1 MQAGNIIEKANKLGL
16 NIGDGSTSLDN
27 LRLIGSQVG
36 LHDINSLADAG
47 KIESVLDQKL
57 SDTNIVEP
65 NNNQDV
71 QGNQESPIRNNS
83 FGQKEYDM
91 AKKDGVYDKNH
102 YKEKQNELDKKS
114 DDLNQERHKNWKEK
128 KEGNEPIKADG
139 SNTVRKSKMDRVMD
153 NLRYANAKKDAIT
166 NKINGA
172 KANFYN
178 ATHPLESAKDEL
190 KNKAKGAV
198 KNVEKKAAAKG
209 KALLSAAGKKV
220 IVFIAANPWIL
231 MVLAGVILFILI
243 LLAFAGIKFSST
255 GYYSAECDFNSAR
268 VFLAKCGTE
277 DSEELTLEDYVVGTT
292 FKLVN
297 GKNYSDDVIKAIMIV
312 VKTNALSYGNYN
324 SAEKTLN
331 LDDCELEYDGNIGEK
346 MKYSYLSLYN
356 QISNYLYV
364 SSSYS
369 GTISNMSESSALKLD
384 SEVIEEMSK
393 LSGSYEDILKSIYVG
408 DENSVGEYRATLYVG
423 DSRLLGMIDSGS
435 VNKSNAVYG
444 VGYGYDWF
452 VGNRTFD
459 SENTNSVSGG
469 INGINEL
476 ITTGKNYNIIVWLG
490 VNDFQSNNANTYYN
504 KYYELAT
511 GMWKNHNIYIVS
523 VGPVAPSLGNDGIN
537 TFNSEMK
544 NLINESNLSNLKYLD
559 LNYNIETFDDAGIHY
574 SNSDYNNIYTSIN
587 SYLDN
592 SLNGDYV
599 IYNLDEH
606 CTYYTVTDSDSY
618 WWPIGSR
625 EATSGD
631 IYGGEPTSTTI
642 TSQFGPRTINGVS
655 SNHGAI
661 DIAGVCNQDVVIA
674 TKEGTVKTV
683 SDTCDNNGYYGNSCG
698 SGLGNYVIL
707 EHSDG
712 TESRYGHMYP
722 NSITVKEGDT
732 VKQGQKLGLVGNSGN
747 STGCHLHYEM
757 RINNTKVDPLKYVSA
772 TETRTTVS
780 NNINIVAGTEEGGK
794 QNVCKAL
801 LNSGFSKNAVIGIM
815 INMNRE
821 SSFKTT
827 AVEHKSGYTIDTIYN
842 APETKAAGFGLV
854 QWSFGRRI
862 KMINYA
868 KSKGLSPT
876 SLQAQLEFLN
886 YEIQNNYPTTKKYL
900 FGNYSAYDI
909 ALNFCLDFERPG
921 NKKVKCPQRVNEY
934 IDSYTK
940 YVNNGCN

>member
-1 MQAGNIIEKANKLGL
+1 MQAGNIIEKASKLGL

-102 YKEKQNELDKKS
+102 FKEKQSELDKKS
-114 DDLNQERHKNWKEK
+114 DDLNQERHKNWKQK

-153 NLRYANAKKDAIT
+153 NLRYANAKKNAIS
-166 NKINGA
+166 NKIDGA
-172 KANFYN
+172 KADFYN
-178 ATHPLESAKDEL
+178 ATHPLESAKDAL

-198 KNVEKKAAAKG
+198 KDLEKKAAAKG
-209 KALLSAAGKKV
+209 KALLSAAGKKAV
-220 IVFIAANPWIL
+220 AFIMGNPIILAFIAG
-231 MVLAGVILFILI
+231 MLFLI
-243 LLAFAGIKFSST
+243 IIAAFLGGKSNIKN
-255 GYYSAECDFNSAR
+255 YYSPDCDFNSAR
-268 VFLAKCGTE
+268 VIYN
-277 DSEELTLEDYVVGTT
+277 DEEVSLEDFVVGTT

-297 GKNYSDDVIKAIMIV
+297 GNAYSDEVIKAIMIV
-312 VKTNALSYGNYN
+312 VKTNALSFGNYN
-324 SAEKTLN
+324 SAEKMLYLN
-331 LDDCELEYDGNIGEK
+331 DSPLEYDDNVSEK
-346 MKYSYLSLYN
+346 LKYSSLYN

-393 LSGSYEDILKSIYVG
+393 LSGSYEDILKATYVG
-408 DENSVGEYRATLYVG
+408 DKNSVGEYRATLYVG

-444 VGYGYDWF
+444 VGYGYDWL
-452 VGNRTFD
+452 VGNGTFN
-459 SENTNSVSGG
+459 SENTNSVYGG

-490 VNDFQSNNANTYYN
+490 VNDYQSNNADTYYN

-511 GMWKNHNIYIVS
+511 NTWKNHNIYIVS
-523 VGPVAPSLGNDGIN
+523 VGPVVSSLSNDGIN

-544 NLINESNLSNLKYLD
+544 NLINGGDLSNLKYLD
-559 LNYNIETFDDAGIHY
+559 INYNIKTFDDAGIHY
-574 SNSDYNNIYTSIN
+574 GNSDYNNIYTSIN

-599 IYNLDEH
+599 IYNLNEH

-642 TSQFGPRTINGVS
+642 TSSFGPRTINGVS

-661 DIAGVCNQDVVIA
+661 DIAGVCNQDVVVA
-674 TKEGTVKTV
+674 TKDGTVKTV

-757 RINNTKVDPLKYVSA
+757 RVNNTKVDPLKYVST

-780 NNINIVAGTEEGGK
+780 NNINIVVGTEEGGK

-827 AVEHKSGYTIDTIYN
+827 AVEHTSGYTIDTIYN
-842 APETKAAGFGLV
+842 APESKAAGFGLV
-854 QWSFGRRI
+854 QWSYGRRI

-876 SLQAQLEFLN
+876 SLQAQLEYLN
-886 YEIQNNYPTTKKYL
+886 YEIQNSYPTTRKYL